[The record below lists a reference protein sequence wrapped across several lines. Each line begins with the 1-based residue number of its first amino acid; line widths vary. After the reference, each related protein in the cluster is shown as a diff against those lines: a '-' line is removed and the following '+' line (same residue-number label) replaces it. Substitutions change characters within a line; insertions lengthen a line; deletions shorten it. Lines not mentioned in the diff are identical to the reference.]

1 MMTAMRTRVSRA
13 ARLLG
18 RTPSVGVAAI
28 VYSAAIQAASFRA
41 DVVDLSNRWWVVTAA
56 LILLLSPLVHTF
68 VIHRTF
74 AALRRIPFHL
84 RDLPVESFGSL
95 VAGEL
100 LVNAAVVIGSV
111 FFLLP
116 GVYVG
121 MRLIYYKQA
130 IILHKARLAA
140 AVRESLVLTADG
152 RRLLGMFLVL
162 AASYCVPLGIELI
175 ALPATDALSVHAVAV
190 LISAAFVA
198 WINVYVTLAFIEDA
212 EAVEGDVS
220 VNP

>member
-1 MMTAMRTRVSRA
+1 MRTRIRRA
-13 ARLLG
+13 ARLLA
-18 RTPSVGVAAI
+18 RVPSVGVVAI

-41 DVVDLSNRWWVVTAA
+41 DVIDLSSRWWVATAA
-56 LILLLSPLVHTF
+56 LILLLSPLVHAF

-74 AALRRIPFHL
+74 AALRRIPFRL

-121 MRLIYYKQA
+121 LRLIYYKQA
-130 IILHKARLAA
+130 IVLHKARLAA
-140 AVRESLVLTADG
+140 AVRESLLLTTDG
-152 RRLLGMFLVL
+152 RRLLWMFLVL
-162 AASYCVPLGIELI
+162 AASYCVPLGIELL
-175 ALPATDALSVHAVAV
+175 ALPAADALWVHAVAV

-198 WINVYVTLAFIEDA
+198 WINVYVTLSFVEDA
-212 EAVEGDVS
+212 KAAEGDVS
-220 VNP
+220 VGQ